1 MNCLQNSLKL
11 LCASQIV
18 RACLLQVLWDFDHF
32 LSTVAG
38 RKKWFSLQKRDHYGK
53 LMPTIFSI
61 EEQKWT
67 TKSLT
72 LEKHQRVVK
81 ESLESSKSSE
91 SYHRVPRV
99 IEKSPEL
106 EPSKWK
112 VPRARAIKMSP
123 ESSKCHQSHQ
133 TFISHQRH
141 ERVIRNIK
149 ECIQGK
155 EGKL

>member
-72 LEKHQRVVK
+72 LEKHQKVVK

-91 SYHRVPRV
+91 SYQRVPRV

-106 EPSKWK
+106 EPSKF
-112 VPRARAIKMSP
+112 P
-123 ESSKCHQSHQ
+123 QSHQ
-133 TFISHQRH
+133 SVTKVISHQRH